1 MTVGDYLKQ
10 LRKEKSIS
18 QRELAEK
25 SGISNAEISRIETGE
40 RQKPSPDVLRQLASA
55 LNVPYESL
63 MDKAG
68 YINER
73 SAFIAENREA
83 EDKFIS
89 IITPELIIKGWGIQ
103 PIRRGPALGDIVA
116 KRDNEEWHIDF
127 KYFRTRDDDDKNFR
141 EEFRAKDVATK
152 DNEEWHIDFKYFRTR
167 DDDDKNFREELRAKD
182 VATRLYGRLAVYNKT
197 PITKFTIAV
206 NDEKIF
212 NYMINYPPIHLNI
225 KISIMLVD
233 LDEGKYTD
241 YEF

>member
-1 MTVGDYLKQ
+1 MTVGEYLKQ

-89 IITPELIIKGWGIQ
+89 IITPELIIKGWGIE

-116 KRDNEEWHIDF
+116 R
-127 KYFRTRDDDDKNFR
+127 
-141 EEFRAKDVATK
+141 K

-212 NYMINYPPIHLNI
+212 NYMIKYPPIHLSI
-225 KISIMLVD
+225 KTSIMLVD

>member
-141 EEFRAKDVATK
+141 EEFRAKDVAT
-152 DNEEWHIDFKYFRTR
+152 
-167 DDDDKNFREELRAKD
+167 
-182 VATRLYGRLAVYNKT
+182 RLYGRLAVYNKT